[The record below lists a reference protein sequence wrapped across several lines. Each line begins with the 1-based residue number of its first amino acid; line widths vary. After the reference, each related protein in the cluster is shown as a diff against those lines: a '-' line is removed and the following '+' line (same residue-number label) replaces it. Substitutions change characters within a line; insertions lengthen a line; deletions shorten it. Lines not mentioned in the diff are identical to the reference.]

1 MVFVFTGALSRIA
14 ANSWLCG
21 TSNFLWSTLMIIRTS
36 SSPFTEL
43 WVIWKRTSL
52 DFTSHSCTKRTK
64 TTSASPSLVVPSK
77 IIPTSLPF
85 NSFSK
90 DLYSSS
96 DMNGISW
103 CIFHEDDRLMPA
115 SSKIFLKNSTRL
127 RGVPLFKNA
136 WTTFM
141 RKTLVGVERVSPLG
155 GVLGRISEEPVQ
167 CLLLACRS
175 SSASLC

>member
-1 MVFVFTGALSRIA
+1 MDTFPMVFVFTGALSRIA

-21 TSNFLWSTLMIIRTS
+21 TSNFLWSTLNIIRTS

-52 DFTSHSCTKRTK
+52 DFTSHSWTKRTK

-90 DLYSSS
+90 NFYSSS
-96 DMNGISW
+96 NMKGISW
-103 CIFHEDDRLMPA
+103 CILYEDDRLVPA
-115 SSKIFLKNSTRL
+115 SSKIFWRPP
-127 RGVPLFKNA
+127 GD
-136 WTTFM
+136 WE
-141 RKTLVGVERVSPLG
+141 G
-155 GVLGRISEEPVQ
+155 
-167 CLLLACRS
+167 CRS
-175 SSASLC
+175 SRMLEQLLCERPL